1 MPLKILDIFRDL
13 NKFQFQLLSLIE
25 VNMAYY
31 EIVPVEMIAT
41 ILKYSEKRTEVELR
55 RLKRLK
61 LIFIVQRHYL
71 GVALTF
77 MGYDALGL
85 KALVEKGIIDQV
97 GPEIGAGKESNIH
110 LAINNEGMQFLIKI
124 HRLGKLDF
132 RATRKARSFIAEK
145 RHLSPLYESRL
156 SAQREYEALTN
167 LYNAGISVP
176 KPIAQNRHIVA
187 MEIIIG
193 TDLYRVKKNEYESQE
208 QILNLFENI
217 LQEIRKATATGFIH
231 GDLSEYN
238 IRLDEKDYPVLFD
251 WPQYIETS
259 ATHAKEALMRDI
271 GNILKFFFRKFNLA
285 YKIEVMDIVNE
296 LLNAP
301 IEN

>member
-1 MPLKILDIFRDL
+1 L

-25 VNMAYY
+25 VNMAYH
-31 EIVPVEMIAT
+31 EIVPVET
-41 ILKYSEKRTEVELR
+41 IVTIMKYSEKRIKVELR

-61 LIFIVQRHYL
+61 LIFMIQRHYL

-77 MGYDALGL
+77 MGYDALSL
-85 KALVEKGIIDQV
+85 RAMVEKGVIDQV

-110 LAINNEGMQFLIKI
+110 LVINDKGKQFLIKI

-156 SAQREYEALTN
+156 SAEREYEALTT

-176 KPIAQNRHIVA
+176 QPIAQNRHIVA
-187 MEIIIG
+187 MEIINGI
-193 TDLYRVKKNEYESQE
+193 DLYRVKKNEYESQE
-208 QILNLFENI
+208 QILSLFENI
-217 LQEIRKATATGFIH
+217 LEEIRKATAVGFIH

-238 IRLDEKDYPVLFD
+238 IRLDENEYPVLFD

-259 ATHAKEALMRDI
+259 AIQAKEVLKKDI
-271 GNILKFFFRKFNLA
+271 ENILKFFFRKFNLE
-285 YKIEVMDIVNE
+285 YKIKVLDIVNE
-296 LLNAP
+296 LLISP
-301 IEN
+301 IGN

>member
-25 VNMAYY
+25 VNMAYH
-31 EIVPVEMIAT
+31 EIVPVET
-41 ILKYSEKRTEVELR
+41 IVTIMKYSEKKIQVELR

-61 LIFIVQRHYL
+61 LIFMIQRHYL

-77 MGYDALGL
+77 MGYDALSL
-85 KALVEKGIIDQV
+85 RAMVEKGVIDQV

-110 LAINNEGMQFLIKI
+110 LVINDKGKQFLIKI

-132 RATRKARSFIAEK
+132 RATRKARSFLAEK

-156 SAQREYEALTN
+156 SAEREYEALTT

-176 KPIAQNRHIVA
+176 QPIAQNRHIVA
-187 MEIIIG
+187 MEIINGI
-193 TDLYRVKKNEYESQE
+193 DLYRVKKNEYESQE
-208 QILNLFENI
+208 QILSLFENI
-217 LQEIRKATATGFIH
+217 LEEIRKATAVGFIH

-238 IRLDEKDYPVLFD
+238 IRLDENEYPVLFD

-259 ATHAKEALMRDI
+259 AIQAKEVLKKDI
-271 GNILKFFFRKFNLA
+271 ENILKFFFRKFNLE
-285 YKIEVMDIVNE
+285 YKIKVLDIVNE
-296 LLNAP
+296 LLISP
-301 IEN
+301 IGN